1 MLHDYPERHED
12 ISEEQIYLDL
22 SEIIKVFKNLLNL
35 MDNIANGLSKY

>member
-1 MLHDYPERHED
+1 MLHDHSEGHEH